1 MDPFTRSVRG
11 TEVAMGPRHLTTET
25 RRRLLKKPLSHREHG
40 EMTQRNDEQSLVKS
54 RFHAVHCQSP
64 RPTSRNP
71 LQKRGKER
79 PVRQPHAVLTM
90 ADSIS
95 KKLLFQSLSVF
106 CLCALRVSVVECQ
119 GRRRRPHQ
127 LICPWFTPGHGED
140 PPALPGPATTE
151 TRNSPGRDAET
162 ASKQTTEPQRTRRND
177 TEE

>member
-151 TRNSPGRDAET
+151 TRNSPGRGGRRLLNKPHSHGEHGEM
-162 ASKQTTEPQRTRRND
+162 TEG
-177 TEE
+177 

>member
-1 MDPFTRSVRG
+1 
-11 TEVAMGPRHLTTET
+11 MGPRYLTTET
-25 RRRLLKKPLSHREHG
+25 RRRLLNKPESHREHG

-54 RFHAVHCQSP
+54 RFHALHCQSP

-79 PVRQPHAVLTM
+79 PVRQALAVVTM

-106 CLCALRVSVVECQ
+106 RLCALRVSVVECQ
-119 GRRRRPHQ
+119 GRRRRPHH

-140 PPALPGPATTE
+140 PPALPGPAT
-151 TRNSPGRDAET
+151 NRDAEFTTERRET
-162 ASKQTTEPQRTRRND
+162 ASQQTTQPRRTRRND
-177 TEE
+177 RGMRRKDCKISNARW